1 VAEHGKDIEMNAI
14 VCFGTPNCLDDIKY
28 LCGALR
34 GPGQWDGDLITILV
48 NSQEGCKDGEELKR
62 KGMKVVYRTS
72 NDHPYLGKYFIFDKE
87 FKSYDQ
93 ILYLDLDF
101 LVLLNVNG
109 LFEKYTKEDMY
120 WDKTPF
126 NLDVGLKKE
135 WLEEK
140 GIDSTRKI
148 FQAAAILFKSRIIED
163 CTTIELTALTRSL
176 KDVNIHNIE
185 QAKGWSDEPIQNLYW
200 EQYTKPENEIK
211 GGHIC
216 FVGCRT
222 PGTILAHTTNWHKPW
237 QSPDYRGY
245 YRQAMEAYN
254 KI

>member
-1 VAEHGKDIEMNAI
+1 MNAI
-14 VCFGTPNCLDDIKY
+14 ICVGTPNCFDDIKY

-34 GPGQWDGDLITILV
+34 GPGEWKGDIIAILV
-48 NSQEGCKDGEELKR
+48 NFNDGCRSAGELIDH
-62 KGMKVVYRTS
+62 GIKVCYRIS
-72 NDHPYLGKYFIFDKE
+72 NDHPYLGKYFIYDRE
-87 FKSYDQ
+87 FKRYDQ

-109 LFEKYTKEDMY
+109 VFEKYTKEDMY

-126 NLDVGLKKE
+126 NLDIGIKRE
-135 WLEEK
+135 WLDKK
-140 GIDSTRKI
+140 GVDSTRKI
-148 FQAAAILFKSRIIED
+148 FQAAAILFKSKIIED
-163 CTTIELTALTRSL
+163 CTSRELLELTRSL
-176 KDVNIHNIE
+176 HDVNIHNPE

-200 EQYTKPENEIK
+200 ERFTKPDNEIRD
-211 GGHIC
+211 GHIC

-245 YRQAMEAYN
+245 FKQAMEAYN
-254 KI
+254 KL